1 MNLIDL
7 DQFSSKLRCL
17 IRSKYKKN
25 TEFYKEYNARKNKD
39 IEKVCKQWLKGSNYP
54 KIDTAIDLCDFF
66 NCDLEYL
73 FTDQDTFSRNIDD
86 TAKYIGL
93 EYRTIERLKNLPTE
107 KKHIIDAIVDN
118 TFQSTNLIDLIMQ
131 MLYYAHRNSKNKT
144 CILLDEEVT
153 SRSTAFK
160 NLEYELNQVELIDI
174 FSNRL
179 VIEMHELLKLLYQ
192 NDNLSNE
199 INQFYTDN
207 YFTQHKNI
215 LSVEELPKF
224 SDDGSLDISNSIEQ
238 LEKTILH
245 RLRDREEA
253 DKHFDYKLD
262 NLSNA
267 ADFSKIMTNFRNT
280 QNNDPTK
287 YYLLLQKIDAATK

>member
-66 NCDLEYL
+66 DCDLEYL
-73 FTDQDTFSRNIDD
+73 FTDQVTFSRNIDD

-160 NLEYELNQVELIDI
+160 NLEHELNQVELIDI

-280 QNNDPTK
+280 QNNDPNK

>member
-1 MNLIDL
+1 M
-7 DQFSSKLRCL
+7 
-17 IRSKYKKN
+17 
-25 TEFYKEYNARKNKD
+25 TM
-39 IEKVCKQWLKGSNYP
+39 KQC
-54 KIDTAIDLCDFF
+54 A
-66 NCDLEYL
+66 
-73 FTDQDTFSRNIDD
+73 FTPFCYTQ
-86 TAKYIGL
+86 
-93 EYRTIERLKNLPTE
+93 
-107 KKHIIDAIVDN
+107 
-118 TFQSTNLIDLIMQ
+118 TNLIDLIMQ

-160 NLEYELNQVELIDI
+160 NLEHELNQVELIDI

-215 LSVEELPKF
+215 LSVEELPRF

-238 LEKTILH
+238 LENTILH
-245 RLRDREEA
+245 RLRDREKA
-253 DKHFDYKLD
+253 GKHFDYELD

-267 ADFSKIMTNFRNT
+267 DDFSKIMTNFRNT
-280 QNNDPTK
+280 QNSDPNK
-287 YYLLLQKIDAATK
+287 YYLLLQKINAELACSLESKKKQRIN

>member
-1 MNLIDL
+1 M
-7 DQFSSKLRCL
+7 
-17 IRSKYKKN
+17 
-25 TEFYKEYNARKNKD
+25 
-39 IEKVCKQWLKGSNYP
+39 
-54 KIDTAIDLCDFF
+54 
-66 NCDLEYL
+66 
-73 FTDQDTFSRNIDD
+73 
-86 TAKYIGL
+86 
-93 EYRTIERLKNLPTE
+93 
-107 KKHIIDAIVDN
+107 
-118 TFQSTNLIDLIMQ
+118 
-131 MLYYAHRNSKNKT
+131 
-144 CILLDEEVT
+144 
-153 SRSTAFK
+153 
-160 NLEYELNQVELIDI
+160 NQVELIDI

-280 QNNDPTK
+280 QNNDPNK